1 MNRKGDERRI
11 YSHFREVQSGDMM
24 FCYVTSPVRQISG
37 LCKITKPLHQTE
49 DGECIE
55 YEIVEQYSN
64 GLKWDELKTAPDFQ
78 ECEPLMNN
86 QGSLFKLTQDE
97 FENIRAM
104 VDVLNPDD
112 ATPTLLLYDP
122 KEELKSLFIPDRDFE
137 KVLALLLYKKNII
150 IQGPPGVGKTY
161 IAKHLAWAQMGV
173 KDPSRIAMVQFHQS
187 YAYED
192 FIQGFRPDE
201 NGNSILKNGVFF
213 EFCRKAARDRD
224 RPYFFII
231 DEINRGNLS
240 KIFGELMM
248 LIEADKRDDYS
259 VPLTYAQ
266 TSNDLFTVPSN
277 VHLIGTMNTA
287 DRSLAMVDYALRRRF
302 CFVDLQ
308 PAFNSNKFDNFLKD
322 RLGIPPVLVRR
333 INSKIGALNTIIREE
348 TKNLGPGF
356 CIGHSY
362 FCSENGAGVFDDEG
376 YQRIIEHEIA
386 PLLRNTGLTI
396 LQMQTNRSS
405 CCWSSWTVEIPI
417 QNLYFILCYAW
428 DRLEERDLVDVSSED
443 ASSLLNLFSRVL
455 IGGTRYL
462 LHRGLDRGYLAMEDD
477 LAGIRGKIDFS
488 ATMKTAID
496 VQCPIALQF

>member
-1 MNRKGDERRI
+1 MEETDEKGKKSGINATVFSYLLAMTNPKEYPYCKPVAYNAVVDALLSKNERCSDPIDRILHCQTIYKELLHILENEYGLHDGNLLDIHSLGYLLAHSKKESKNNDKPGSIDDFKQLHKIDGQEPIESKNFWWFNSNPKIWNFFGHQVGESLIYTSINSKGNKRRI
-11 YSHFREVQSGDMM
+11 YSHFTEVQPGDLMY
-24 FCYVTSPVRQISG
+24 CYVSSPVREISG
-37 LCKITKPLHQTE
+37 LCKITEPLHKSA

-55 YEIVEQYSN
+55 YEIVEQYGN
-64 GLKWDELKTAPDFQ
+64 GLKWDELKTAPELR

-104 VDVLNPDD
+104 VDELNPDD
-112 ATPTLLLYDP
+112 ATPTLVPYDR

-173 KDPSRIAMVQFHQS
+173 KDPSRIGMVQFHQS

-201 NGNSILKNGVFF
+201 NGNFILKNGVFF

-248 LIEADKRDDYS
+248 LIEVDKRDDYS

-266 TSNDLFTVPSN
+266 TSNDVFTVPSN

-333 INSKIGALNTIIREE
+333 INAKIG
-348 TKNLGPGF
+348 
-356 CIGHSY
+356 C
-362 FCSENGAGVFDDEG
+362 V
-376 YQRIIEHEIA
+376 EHHH
-386 PLLRNTGLTI
+386 
-396 LQMQTNRSS
+396 Q
-405 CCWSSWTVEIPI
+405 
-417 QNLYFILCYAW
+417 
-428 DRLEERDLVDVSSED
+428 
-443 ASSLLNLFSRVL
+443 
-455 IGGTRYL
+455 
-462 LHRGLDRGYLAMEDD
+462 
-477 LAGIRGKIDFS
+477 
-488 ATMKTAID
+488 
-496 VQCPIALQF
+496 

>member
-1 MNRKGDERRI
+1 MSGKPISPNIWPGRR
-11 YSHFREVQSGDMM
+11 
-24 FCYVTSPVRQISG
+24 
-37 LCKITKPLHQTE
+37 
-49 DGECIE
+49 
-55 YEIVEQYSN
+55 
-64 GLKWDELKTAPDFQ
+64 W
-78 ECEPLMNN
+78 
-86 QGSLFKLTQDE
+86 
-97 FENIRAM
+97 
-104 VDVLNPDD
+104 
-112 ATPTLLLYDP
+112 
-122 KEELKSLFIPDRDFE
+122 
-137 KVLALLLYKKNII
+137 ALR
-150 IQGPPGVGKTY
+150 TR
-161 IAKHLAWAQMGV
+161 HE
-173 KDPSRIAMVQFHQS
+173 SAMVQFHQS

-201 NGNSILKNGVFF
+201 NGNFILKNGVFF

-248 LIEADKRDDYS
+248 LIEVDKRDDYS

-266 TSNDLFTVPSN
+266 TSNDVFTVPSN

-333 INSKIGALNTIIREE
+333 INSKIGSLNTIISEE

-376 YQRIIEHEIA
+376 YQRIIEYEIA
-386 PLLRNTGLTI
+386 PLLKEYWFDNPSNADKQIEL
-396 LQMQTNRSS
+396 L
-405 CCWSSWTVEIPI
+405 
-417 QNLYFILCYAW
+417 
-428 DRLEERDLVDVSSED
+428 LE
-443 ASSLLNLFSRVL
+443 
-455 IGGTRYL
+455 
-462 LHRGLDRGYLAMEDD
+462 
-477 LAGIRGKIDFS
+477 
-488 ATMKTAID
+488 
-496 VQCPIALQF
+496 